1 MAPGARFDCAAHT
14 SGYCGSRIKRPRL
27 KTLQKHLA
35 SWCDKQYSFLLAMM
49 KVTVL
54 SIVVLTAAA
63 LLDFSEGA
71 GDFFQILDQTTAE
84 YLMSDNNANLH
95 RSSSGAVTGP
105 RNNKY
110 LEASMQIIRGKAMFF
125 FPPFW
130 DSNICGT
137 NRLCYAIPWW
147 LSEARTVDFSMK
159 LKEKTQDG

>member
-1 MAPGARFDCAAHT
+1 
-14 SGYCGSRIKRPRL
+14 
-27 KTLQKHLA
+27 
-35 SWCDKQYSFLLAMM
+35 MM

-54 SIVVLTAAA
+54 SIVVLTASA
-63 LLDFSEGA
+63 LLDFTEGA

-84 YLMSDNNANLH
+84 YLMRDNNVNLQ
-95 RSSSGAVTGP
+95 RSSSGAMTGP

-125 FPPFW
+125 FPLFE
-130 DSNICGT
+130 ILT
-137 NRLCYAIPWW
+137 YAVQNRLCYAIPRW